1 MVLYILPAS
10 YVESI
15 SIDKLVNERKIGYF
29 HKFESHKNNAVWHV
43 ISSIFFIGAV
53 CAGIISIMWWNEN

>member
-15 SIDKLVNERKIGYF
+15 SIDKLVNERKIVVEEY
-29 HKFESHKNNAVWHV
+29 EYDKNGDYSYRCRIN
-43 ISSIFFIGAV
+43 
-53 CAGIISIMWWNEN
+53 CTKYN

>member
-15 SIDKLVNERKIGYF
+15 SIDKLVNERKIVVEEYEYD
-29 HKFESHKNNAVWHV
+29 KMV
-43 ISSIFFIGAV
+43 ITHIVVGLIV
-53 CAGIISIMWWNEN
+53 QNTRTLI